1 MEFIIIPE
9 IFGLA
14 FTPIFIWFGAI
25 AITLSNLGKS
35 ANLAMTTTQ
44 GLLIISICILIVF
57 EIPNSIEPAT
67 LIIKMF
73 LLVFG
78 IELLKFIKKT
88 LEIDISYYEIGPLML
103 IALGTL
109 IAIFDSFDLFNLYL
123 IVELQSLTLFILIAL
138 KRRSILS
145 IEASLKYLF
154 MSGLASS
161 FYLYGTSIV
170 YGLFG
175 TTNLLYL
182 SFFANTY
189 IAALLEITA
198 LTLIIVALL
207 TKLTIAPFHLWAPD
221 VYQAAPMFVTNYI
234 ATAAKIAFYIMT
246 IRLLFLVT
254 NWVPWSVIALFAI
267 ISVVIGSIGALYQT
281 DLRRFMAYSGVAHL
295 GLLFTS
301 LTQNSLVSVEAT
313 LVYILF
319 YFLTGATVFLIIT
332 TLSIEKGEHT
342 VKTTKLEDLV
352 GLSIQNPFMAGLL
365 AINMLS
371 MAGIPP
377 LGGFYGKSFILLTLI
392 EEEQWVLI
400 IIIIAMLLLSSYYYL
415 RVIKAM
421 YFEKVAY
428 RMNESRKRS
437 ILTFFTVI
445 ATMINMIAI
454 AYIGDILILARA
466 LLIERI

>member
-1 MEFIIIPE
+1 MIIPE

-14 FTPIFIWFGAI
+14 FIPIFIWFGAI
-25 AITLSNLGKS
+25 VITLSNLGKS
-35 ANLAMTTTQ
+35 ANLAMTTMQ
-44 GLLIISICILIVF
+44 GLLIITICILIAFDMPDEV
-57 EIPNSIEPAT
+57 EPAT
-67 LIIKMF
+67 LLIKTF
-73 LLVFG
+73 LLIFG
-78 IELLKFIKKT
+78 IELLKLIRKT
-88 LEIDISYYEIGPLML
+88 LEIELAHYEIGPLML
-103 IALGTL
+103 IAFGTL
-109 IAIFDSFDLFNLYL
+109 IALFDSFDLFNLYL

-154 MSGLASS
+154 ISGLASS

-175 TTNLLYL
+175 TTNLLEL
-182 SFFANTY
+182 SFFANSY
-189 IAALLEITA
+189 ASAMLEIIA
-198 LTLIIVALL
+198 LILIVVALL

-221 VYQAAPMFVTNYI
+221 VYQAAPIFVTNYI

-246 IRLLFLVT
+246 IRLLLLLT
-254 NWVPWSVIALFAI
+254 NWVSWSVITLFAI

-301 LTQNSLVSVEAT
+301 LAQNSVNSAEAT
-313 LVYILF
+313 IVYILF
-319 YFLTGATVFLIIT
+319 YFLTGASVFLLISI
-332 TLSIEKGEHT
+332 LSVEKAEYT

-352 GLSIQNPFMAGLL
+352 GLGSQNPIVAGLL
-365 AINMLS
+365 TINMLS

-392 EEEQWVLI
+392 EKNEWVLI

-415 RVIKAM
+415 RIIKAM

-428 RMNESRKRS
+428 RASESRKRG
-437 ILTFFTVI
+437 ILTFFIVVG
-445 ATMINMIAI
+445 TMINLVAI
-454 AYIGDILILARA
+454 AYIGDILILART